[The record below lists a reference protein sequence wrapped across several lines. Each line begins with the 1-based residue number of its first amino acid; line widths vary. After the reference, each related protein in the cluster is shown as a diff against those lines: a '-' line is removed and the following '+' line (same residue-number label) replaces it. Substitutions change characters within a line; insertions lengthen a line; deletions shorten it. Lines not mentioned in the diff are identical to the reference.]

1 MTAASHASSFIGMAP
16 IVAILTAALIAF
28 LWHRKNK
35 PSDSPALNRINQELD
50 ALQKTML
57 LATTD
62 SIPGVEITKTFGY
75 VEALSDVEVASDR
88 DYRLAERDAL
98 LRLAKAAQAKGA
110 NAVVG
115 IRKSYAGYD
124 QSGSQWR
131 ISRVTYSGT
140 AVMVKAYQD

>member
-1 MTAASHASSFIGMAP
+1 MTAASHASSFIGVAP
-16 IVAILTAALIAF
+16 IVAILAATLIAF

-35 PSDSPALNRINQELD
+35 TSEPLALKRINQELD

-62 SIPGVEITKTFGY
+62 TVLGVEITKTIGY

-110 NAVVG
+110 NAVIG
-115 IRKSYAGYD
+115 IRKAYAGYD
-124 QSGSQWR
+124 QFGSQWR
-131 ISRVTYSGT
+131 VSRVTYSGT
-140 AVMVKAYQD
+140 AVMVKAYQA

>member
-1 MTAASHASSFIGMAP
+1 MTAASHSSSFIGMTP
-16 IVAILTAALIAF
+16 ILATLAATLIAF
-28 LWHRKNK
+28 LWHRKNRT
-35 PSDSPALNRINQELD
+35 SESPALNRINQELD

-62 SIPGVEITKTFGY
+62 TVPGVEITRTIGY

-110 NAVVG
+110 TAVVG
-115 IRKSYAGYD
+115 IRKTYASYD
-124 QSGSQWR
+124 QSGSEWR

-140 AVMVKAYQD
+140 AIVIAG

>member
-1 MTAASHASSFIGMAP
+1 MTAASHSSSFIGMAP
-16 IVAILTAALIAF
+16 IVAILAATLIAF

-35 PSDSPALNRINQELD
+35 SSESPALERINQELD
-50 ALQKTML
+50 ALQKTIT

-62 SIPGVEITKTFGY
+62 TVPGVEITKTIGY

-88 DYRLAERDAL
+88 DYRLAERNAL

-115 IRKSYAGYD
+115 IRKTYAGYD

-131 ISRVTYSGT
+131 ISRVTYTGT
-140 AVMVKAYQD
+140 AVTVK

>member
-1 MTAASHASSFIGMAP
+1 MTAASHSNSFIGMAP
-16 IVAILTAALIAF
+16 IVAIIAATFIAI

-35 PSDSPALNRINQELD
+35 PSESPALNRVNRELD
-50 ALQKTML
+50 ALQETIL

-62 SIPGVEITKTFGY
+62 TVSGLEITKTLGY

-98 LRLAKAAQAKGA
+98 LRLAKAAQTKGA
-110 NAVVG
+110 NAVIG
-115 IRKSYAGYD
+115 IRKAYASYD

-131 ISRVTYSGT
+131 ISRVAYTGT
-140 AVMVKAYQD
+140 AVRVE

>member
-1 MTAASHASSFIGMAP
+1 MTAASHSSSFIGMAP
-16 IVAILTAALIAF
+16 IVAILAATLIAF
-28 LWHRKNK
+28 LWHRKNRT
-35 PSDSPALNRINQELD
+35 SESPALNRINQELD

-57 LATTD
+57 LVTTD
-62 SIPGVEITKTFGY
+62 TVPGVEITRTIGY
-75 VEALSDVEVASDR
+75 IEALSDVEVASDR

-115 IRKSYAGYD
+115 IRKAYAGYD

-131 ISRVTYSGT
+131 ISRVTYNGT
-140 AVMVKAYQD
+140 AVIVK

>member
-1 MTAASHASSFIGMAP
+1 MTTASHSSSFIGMAP
-16 IVAILTAALIAF
+16 IVAILAATFIAF

-35 PSDSPALNRINQELD
+35 PSESPALNRINRELD
-50 ALQKTML
+50 ALQETML

-62 SIPGVEITKTFGY
+62 TVPGVEISKTIGY

-98 LRLAKAAQAKGA
+98 LRLAKA
-110 NAVVG
+110 VIG
-115 IRKSYAGYD
+115 IRKAYAGYD

-131 ISRVTYSGT
+131 ISRVTYTGT
-140 AVMVKAYQD
+140 AAMVK

>member
-1 MTAASHASSFIGMAP
+1 MTAASHSSSFIGMAP
-16 IVAILTAALIAF
+16 IVAILAAIFIAF

-35 PSDSPALNRINQELD
+35 PSESPALNRINRELD
-50 ALQKTML
+50 VLQETML

-62 SIPGVEITKTFGY
+62 TVPGVEITKTIGY

-110 NAVVG
+110 NAVIG
-115 IRKSYAGYD
+115 IRKAYAGYD

-131 ISRVTYSGT
+131 ISRVTYTGT
-140 AVMVKAYQD
+140 AVMVK